1 MKHNRNP
8 KRMITQGLLWLV
20 LLFAFTGCTGST
32 AVSQDHSYYAQPLAT
47 IPSDLQ
53 EIPGIAASESAT
65 EQSSEAFSDTQ
76 ETEQVAATATP
87 TGENKN
93 ATAFSLQDIP
103 AYSGTPYTEVN
114 GNQPY
119 FTEADL
125 TTQSFETYSE
135 LDSLGRCG
143 VAYANVGQDLMPT
156 EPRGE
161 IGSVRPTGWHL
172 VKYDNVDEKYL
183 YNRCHLIAYML
194 TAENANPQNL
204 ITGTRYLNT
213 QGMLPFET
221 KVSDYVKSTGN
232 HVLYRVTPVFEGDNL
247 LANGVLMEAYSV
259 EDAGEGI
266 CFCIFAYNV
275 QPGIGIDYATGDNW
289 AEDSAAS
296 QEAAAPVVVE
306 TPTPQP
312 ESTQQIVQETQET
325 TYVLNTNTMKF
336 HYPSCSSVDQMKEK
350 NKEIYT
356 GNREDVINRGYV
368 PCKRCNP

>member
-1 MKHNRNP
+1 MKHHRRP
-8 KRMITQGLLWLV
+8 GKMITQGFVWLV
-20 LLFAFTGCTGST
+20 LFFALMGCVEGKTP
-32 AVSQDHSYYAQPLAT
+32 SQKNLS
-47 IPSDLQ
+47 
-53 EIPGIAASESAT
+53 GGNGT
-65 EQSSEAFSDTQ
+65 EQTVAVTSVPVEE
-76 ETEQVAATATP
+76 ETTV
-87 TGENKN
+87 
-93 ATAFSLQDIP
+93 FSLQEIP

-204 ITGTRYLNT
+204 ITGTKYLNT
-213 QGMLPFET
+213 RGMLPFET
-221 KVSDYVKSTGN
+221 KVADYVKSTGN

-289 AEDSAAS
+289 AEDSTVPPENTDPIA
-296 QEAAAPVVVE
+296 QEATA
-306 TPTPQP
+306 PQP
-312 ESTQQIVQETQET
+312 DNTTQIIQESSAPHQTQET
-325 TYVLNTNTMKF
+325 TYVLNTGTMRF
-336 HYPSCSSVDQMKEK
+336 HDPSCTSVGEMKEK
-350 NKEIYT
+350 NKQIYT
-356 GNREDVINRGYV
+356 GNREDIIQMGYV
-368 PCKRCNP
+368 PCKQCNP